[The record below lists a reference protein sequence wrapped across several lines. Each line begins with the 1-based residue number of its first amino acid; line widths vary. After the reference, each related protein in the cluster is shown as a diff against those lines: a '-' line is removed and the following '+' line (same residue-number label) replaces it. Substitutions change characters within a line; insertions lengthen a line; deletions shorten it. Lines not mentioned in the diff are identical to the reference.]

1 MLETGKNLFLGA
13 AGIRGSVKKYIDN
26 NVRLIQW
33 VNSLPET
40 GDNRYLYAVIMPE
53 ETRDGYP
60 IVQLFLWDNAWF
72 AQKAYPIGVDPNNI
86 LLKTA
91 ITVDANNVVTI
102 DLG

>member
-1 MLETGKNLFLGA
+1 MERSVMKSLGA
-13 AGIRGSVKKYIDN
+13 FSPEDLVHKQTVIF
-26 NVRLIQW
+26 

-40 GDNRYLYAVIMPE
+40 GDNRYIYGVIMPE

-60 IVQLFLWDNAWF
+60 IAQLFIWDNDNRKWY

-91 ITVDANNVVTI
+91 ITIDANNVVTI
-102 DLG
+102 DLGD